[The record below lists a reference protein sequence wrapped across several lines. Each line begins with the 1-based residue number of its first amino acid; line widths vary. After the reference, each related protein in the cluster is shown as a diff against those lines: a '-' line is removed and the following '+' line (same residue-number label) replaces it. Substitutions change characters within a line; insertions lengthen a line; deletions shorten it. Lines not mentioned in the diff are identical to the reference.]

1 MANSQKQHASE
12 EATKMFDAV
21 IGTFA
26 RDRSVTQAKMF
37 GSVVLKVKNKVFA
50 MLVKGKLVV
59 KLPKERVGALVAAR
73 DGEYFDPGHG
83 KLSKEWVAV
92 KAGDQTAW
100 VKLAKEAKEFVASQS
115 K

>member
-1 MANSQKQHASE
+1 MANSPTKHVSE
-12 EATKMFDAV
+12 EATNMFDGV
-21 IGTFA
+21 IGAFA

-59 KLPKERVGALVAAR
+59 KLPKERVAALVAAR
-73 DGEYFDPGHG
+73 DREYFDPEHG
-83 KLSKEWVAV
+83 KVSKEWVAV

-100 VKLAKEAKEFVASQS
+100 VKLAKEAKDFVAS
-115 K
+115 